1 MTQIKTIVLCLL
13 FMMVSSFAFAESSY
27 DISELYSVIRAPTG
41 TKAVG
46 SYDKTIEV
54 KYLSLIHI

>member
-54 KYLSLIHI
+54 KY